1 MSIMAALAQGG
12 RTVLLGNFDAVDAAW
27 NQRSEYE
34 YGAADWA
41 MENRVENAMPTAL
54 NDAGLAQLWITAE
67 GGVCQREVFS
77 TCQDVHSGIAHIE
90 SVSTKGALEQSQVVL
105 AESQCIA
112 QIAYG
117 PKQTER
123 EVRVQGYFVCEDGDQ
138 CSAVEAHEEAL
149 SLRSER
155 MYEGIEDLYAWFP
168 ILDNEDLVERCRALL
183 RQEPVRRE
191 DTSLSVVMDM
201 QERRVDWLVSGA
213 QWQTVWLK
221 SR

>member
-12 RTVLLGNFDAVDAAW
+12 RTVLLGNFDVVDAAW
-27 NQRSEYE
+27 NQRRAH
-34 YGAADWA
+34 GDAAADWA
-41 MENRVENAMPTAL
+41 MENGVDKAMPTAL
-54 NDAGLAQLWITAE
+54 NDAGLAQLWMTAE

-90 SVSTKGALEQSQVVL
+90 SASTRGALEQSKVL
-105 AESQCIA
+105 LADSQCIA
-112 QIAYG
+112 QIAYES
-117 PKQTER
+117 KQMER
-123 EVRVQGYFVCEDGDQ
+123 KTRVQGYFVCEDRDRR
-138 CSAVEAHEEAL
+138 SAVEEHEGAL

-155 MYEGIEDLYAWFP
+155 MYERVEDLYAWFP

-183 RQEPVRRE
+183 CQEPVRRE

-201 QERRVDWLVSGA
+201 QERRVDWCVSGA

-221 SR
+221 S